1 MKQIDK
7 LKLLVPIILLAIFLV
22 SACHAQKKANET
34 GPKAPD
40 FSLEDVLNG
49 RVVHLSDFKGK
60 VVLLN
65 FFGTYCPPCRMEIPG
80 FVELQKEFGS
90 EGFQVI
96 GVSVDQNPLLVLPR
110 FIQVYHIN
118 YPVLCATDK
127 VLRDYGNIY
136 AIPVSVLISKNGII
150 LKRYVGMV
158 TERTLIPEIKKALKE

>member
-1 MKQIDK
+1 MRQKDGIK
-7 LKLLVPIILLAIFLV
+7 IFISIIAALFLA
-22 SACHAQKKANET
+22 SACHAQKKATET
-34 GPKAPD
+34 GPKAPN
-40 FSLEDVLNG
+40 FTLEELNG
-49 RVVHLSDFKGK
+49 KVVHLSDFKGK

-80 FVELQKEFGS
+80 FVELQKEFGPK
-90 EGFQVI
+90 GFQVI
-96 GVSVDQNPLLVLPR
+96 GVAVDQNPLLVLPR
-110 FIQVYHIN
+110 FIQIYHIN

-136 AIPVSVLISKNGII
+136 AIPVTVLISRDGII

>member
-1 MKQIDK
+1 MRQIDRIK
-7 LKLLVPIILLAIFLV
+7 LFIPIILAVFLV
-22 SACHAQKKANET
+22 SACHAQKKPKER

-40 FSLEDVLNG
+40 FTLEDLNG
-49 RVVHLSDFKGK
+49 TVVHLSDFKGK

-80 FVELQKEFGS
+80 FVRLQKEFGPK
-90 EGFQVI
+90 GFQVI

-110 FIQVYHIN
+110 FIGIYHIN
-118 YPVLCATDK
+118 YPILCATDK

-136 AIPVSVLISKNGII
+136 AIPVTVLISRDGIV

-158 TERTLIPEIKKALKE
+158 TENTLIPEIKKALKEH